1 MEQIHFP
8 LFFKSKELY
17 YVLVKWRYV
26 IPHIEGNEG
35 GNISCTGWMPHR
47 FLNTLQIFLFH

>member
-35 GNISCTGWMPHR
+35 ETFPVQVGCHTV
-47 FLNTLQIFLFH
+47 F